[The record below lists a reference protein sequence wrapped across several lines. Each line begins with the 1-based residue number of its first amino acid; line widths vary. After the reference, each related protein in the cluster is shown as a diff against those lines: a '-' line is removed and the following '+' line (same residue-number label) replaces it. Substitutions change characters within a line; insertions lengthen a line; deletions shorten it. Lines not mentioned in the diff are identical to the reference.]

1 MTTRS
6 SNIGFRVKH
15 YRFTLPPNPGVHI
28 AYSLTYPTLRAAQE
42 EAHKHFNHFLAEY
55 TRQGHYGTYR
65 NEMDLTTRG
74 LITTHV
80 HGRGPYGA
88 VLVEQY
94 FLSEF
99 VIEAVEINS
108 EASGEQ
114 LGDEEEPDMPGEAAQ
129 LEGEDEADMPGET
142 AQLRSPSPPTDP
154 ITAES
159 PMMQPG
165 PHFALEAGAEW
176 TQTRLPWPSR
186 RDDGPFRRPD
196 DAPYSEKM
204 SFGGG

>member
-1 MTTRS
+1 
-6 SNIGFRVKH
+6 
-15 YRFTLPPNPGVHI
+15 
-28 AYSLTYPTLRAAQE
+28 
-42 EAHKHFNHFLAEY
+42 
-55 TRQGHYGTYR
+55 
-65 NEMDLTTRG
+65 MDLTTRG

-114 LGDEEEPDMPGEAAQ
+114 L
-129 LEGEDEADMPGET
+129 EGEEEADMPGED
-142 AQLRSPSPPTDP
+142 AQVRSLSPPTDP
-154 ITAES
+154 ITVDS

-165 PHFALEAGAEW
+165 PHFAQEAGSEW
-176 TQTRLPWPSR
+176 TQTRLPWPYR

-204 SFGGG
+204 SFRGG

>member
-15 YRFTLPPNPGVHI
+15 YRFTFPPNPGVHI
-28 AYSLTYPTLRAAQE
+28 AYSLTYPTLRSAQE

-55 TRQGHYGTYR
+55 TRQGHYGTYH
-65 NEMDLTTRG
+65 NEIDLTTRG

-80 HGRGPYGA
+80 HRRGPYGA
-88 VLVEQY
+88 VVVEQY

-108 EASGEQ
+108 EASGKQ
-114 LGDEEEPDMPGEAAQ
+114 LGGEEEVDMPGEAAQ
-129 LEGEDEADMPGET
+129 L
-142 AQLRSPSPPTDP
+142 RSMSPPTDL
-154 ITAES
+154 ITADS

-165 PHFALEAGAEW
+165 PHFALEAGSEW
-176 TQTRLPWPSR
+176 TQTRLP
-186 RDDGPFRRPD
+186 
-196 DAPYSEKM
+196 
-204 SFGGG
+204 